1 MNASALKHRILNSP
15 GYKTKKK
22 YVIIQSDDWGS
33 IRMPSNEIRK
43 SLSKYKG
50 LSVDDLYSH
59 YDTLCTPN
67 DLDALF
73 DTLQKFRD
81 TEGNHPI
88 ITANAVMA
96 NPDFTKMKADN
107 YQNYFKEPITKTF
120 DRYDLNNSLNLWK
133 EGEQNGLFDFQY
145 HGQEHVN
152 VPFWLIALQE
162 GPKTVRDAANYK
174 VFAANFDDLNLRK
187 KNFQAAW
194 DFNTPEQEAIILKL
208 VQDGLQDFK
217 KFFQKDSLS
226 VIAPSY
232 TWSDSIENLLINL
245 GVQDMQGMMFRK
257 IPVIGRK
264 KYKRK
269 WIWTKKANAKKM
281 GYQIRNIF
289 FEPTLFNQKNQV
301 EPSLFRMEQAFR
313 AGKPA
318 IIGSHRINFS
328 GSLDESNRTN
338 SLQQLEHF
346 LKEALRRWPDIQFIS
361 CSSFAKLKN
370 KELN

>member
-1 MNASALKHRILNSP
+1 LNASALKYRILNSP

-50 LSVDDLYSH
+50 LSVDDLYSQ
-59 YDTLCTPN
+59 YDSLCTPK

-73 DTLQKFRD
+73 DTLRKFRD

-88 ITANAVMA
+88 ITANVVMA
-96 NPDFTKMKADN
+96 NPDFTKMKADS

-120 DRYDLNNSLNLWK
+120 DRYGLTKSLNLWH
-133 EGEQNGLFDFQY
+133 EGERDGLFNFQY
-145 HGQEHVN
+145 HGREHVN
-152 VPFWLIALQE
+152 VPFWLKALQK
-162 GPKTVRDAANYK
+162 GPKTVRLTANQK

-194 DFNTPEQEAIILKL
+194 DFNTAEEEATILKL
-208 VQDGLQDFK
+208 VEEGLQDFK
-217 KFFQKDSLS
+217 NFFQKDSLS

-232 TWSDSIENLLINL
+232 TWSDSIESLLINL

-269 WIWTKKANAKKM
+269 WIWTKKANATKM

-289 FEPTLFNQKNQV
+289 FEPTLCNQKNQV
-301 EPSLFRMEQAFR
+301 KPGLFRMEQAFR

-318 IIGSHRINFS
+318 IISSHRINFS